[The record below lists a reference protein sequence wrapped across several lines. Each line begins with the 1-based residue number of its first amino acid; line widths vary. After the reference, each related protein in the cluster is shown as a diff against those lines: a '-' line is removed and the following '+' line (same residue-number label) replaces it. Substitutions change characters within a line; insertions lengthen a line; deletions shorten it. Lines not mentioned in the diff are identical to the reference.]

1 MATEI
6 IFTEPYTQWDW
17 RIAQYVALIGIAGGA
32 YLTGY
37 IADVLSSRTGSD
49 EHTKIAKYGYISGV
63 LIVGIAPPLMLTH
76 LGAPFRAMAL
86 PLTMTNFASWMAIGS
101 YILAAF
107 APGVILMFG
116 WMIFGKKRPG
126 ARTRGGLAADG
137 GTVPDGGTAEAA
149 TGTAGRAGAFRGV
162 ADKVGLLGV
171 FDTIADKTRPSD
183 PIRLGIGALVGVA
196 AAGVLLYSAMALG
209 SGKTVR
215 VPLWDKTFL
224 IPVQILGGIGGGVT
238 VTLGLTALAERD
250 LGATAGKY
258 ALAGVALLAAY
269 LAAIV
274 VTVLAL
280 PGHNPEAAPAVA
292 NLTGDY
298 MAMFGGVGIA
308 AGIVLPALLLLVA
321 GVRGRSLS
329 SGATVGAYAGAAAL
343 VLVGKIAFALSY
355 IMAANFTPLPLPA

>member
-6 IFTEPYTQWDW
+6 IFTDPYTQWDW

-49 EHTKIAKYGYISGV
+49 EQTKIAKYGYTVGL
-63 LIVGIAPPLMLTH
+63 LIAAVAPPVMLTH

-101 YILAAF
+101 YILGAF
-107 APGVILMFG
+107 VPGITVMFG
-116 WMIFGKKRPG
+116 WMVFGKERPNI
-126 ARTRGGLAADG
+126 RRGGLAADG

-149 TGTAGRAGAFRGV
+149 TGTGGSVGAFRGV
-162 ADKVGLLGV
+162 ADKVGLLGI

-183 PIRLGIGALVGVA
+183 PVRLGIGALVGVV

-215 VPLWDKTFL
+215 VPLWDKMFL
-224 IPVQILGGIGGGVT
+224 IPIQILGGLGGGVT

-250 LGATAGKY
+250 LGAAAGKY

-269 LAAIV
+269 LVAIV

-298 MAMFGGVGIA
+298 MAMVGGVGSA
-308 AGIVLPALLLLVA
+308 AGIGLTALLLLVA

-355 IMAANFTPLPLPA
+355 IMAAEFTPLALPV